1 MALLD
6 TRSKRVL
13 AAVLAGLGVSFVI
26 FPFVNQSP
34 SSIPRLGDLPGF
46 YALGRIVLEG
56 QGQRLYDFDLQR
68 EIQNSFWPSLSGSF
82 FPTMYPPV
90 VAAVMA
96 PLSMVPT
103 TLIHSLLSLFSFFTL
118 CALVRWQSR
127 DCSAERLSLLLLS
140 LPTFIS
146 IVGPQTT
153 IISLFCIT
161 YCRHFLLVGRN
172 VAAGLCAGLLMYKP
186 QIGVPFALV
195 TTLGSPPRFLL
206 GFLLA
211 AAAEYGVGVMAF
223 GGEWLVPWA
232 TRILPF
238 SELRGSLDQFQF
250 TAITGGLAPLLFTS
264 PSARLAQLCIAG
276 GALGLYAALA
286 WRRIAQVQ
294 ARDQVIALFLATSP
308 VFLPQTNFYDLAIPL
323 FVLLIG
329 IPLSTKPLLYHS
341 ILMVIAVNVCTA
353 IRSPTLSLV
362 PIASLIV
369 ALVYLRRFSWAAS

>member
-6 TRSKRVL
+6 TRAKRVL

-103 TLIHSLLSLFSFFTL
+103 TLIHALLSLFSFVTL

-153 IISLFCIT
+153 IISLLCIT

-186 QIGVPFALV
+186 QIGVPFALI
-195 TTLGSPPRFLL
+195 TTLGSPPSFLL
-206 GFLLA
+206 GLVLA
-211 AAAEYGVGVMAF
+211 VAAEYVIGAAAF
-223 GGEWLVPWA
+223 GGEWLIPWLA
-232 TRILPF
+232 HILPF

-250 TAITGGLAPLLFTS
+250 TAITGGIAPLLFTS
-264 PSARLAQLCIAG
+264 SYARLAQLCIA
-276 GALGLYAALA
+276 ACTLGLFGVHAL
-286 WRRIAQVQ
+286 RNRTNSQ
-294 ARDQVIALFLATSP
+294 ARDLGISLFLATSP

-323 FVLLIG
+323 CVLLLSV
-329 IPLSTKPLLYHS
+329 PLSTKRLLSQS
-341 ILMVIAVNVCTA
+341 ILLVIAVDVCTA

-362 PIASLIV
+362 PVASLLV
-369 ALVYLRRFSWAAS
+369 AFFFVRSRSWAAS

>member
-1 MALLD
+1 
-6 TRSKRVL
+6 
-13 AAVLAGLGVSFVI
+13 
-26 FPFVNQSP
+26 
-34 SSIPRLGDLPGF
+34 
-46 YALGRIVLEG
+46 
-56 QGQRLYDFDLQR
+56 
-68 EIQNSFWPSLSGSF
+68 
-82 FPTMYPPV
+82 
-90 VAAVMA
+90 
-96 PLSMVPT
+96 
-103 TLIHSLLSLFSFFTL
+103 
-118 CALVRWQSR
+118 
-127 DCSAERLSLLLLS
+127 
-140 LPTFIS
+140 
-146 IVGPQTT
+146 
-153 IISLFCIT
+153 
-161 YCRHFLLVGRN
+161 
-172 VAAGLCAGLLMYKP
+172 MYKP

-286 WRRIAQVQ
+286 WRRRAQVQ